1 MRRGYMTMELSGG
14 DAVAT
19 NIEEHVAAIRLCFD
33 NHLHMPALALIY
45 CGIDVL
51 ANLCRPAEN
60 SEVKSSDFIGWA
72 ERYMEC
78 QKYLGVSGVDL
89 YGARCGVLHTYT
101 MDSRLSA
108 KGHAKRILYAW
119 GNRNPD
125 DAMNLLRRLERTEV
139 VIKIE
144 QLFEAFLRG
153 IGLFGKAIDDDP
165 GLRSIIAQRGRKLFR
180 DQTSFPGIEDY
191 T

>member
-1 MRRGYMTMELSGG
+1 MESSGG
-14 DAVAT
+14 DAVAS
-19 NIEEHVAAIRLCFD
+19 NIEEHVVAIRLCLD
-33 NHLHMPALALIY
+33 NHLHMPALALVY

-51 ANLCRPAEN
+51 ANLCRPVEN
-60 SEVKSSDFIGWA
+60 SEVKPSDFVGWA

-78 QKYLGVSGVDL
+78 QRYLGVSGIDL
-89 YGARCGVLHTYT
+89 YGARCGILHTYT

-125 DAMNLLRRLERTEV
+125 DAMKVLSRLELTEI

-144 QLFEAFLRG
+144 QLFEAFLYG
-153 IGLFGKAIDDDP
+153 IGTFGKAIDDDP
-165 GLRSIIAQRGRKLFR
+165 KLRSIVTQRGRKLFR
-180 DQTSFPGIEDY
+180 DQTSFPGIEGC